1 MRATRFLPRDSS
13 KELTPEALDATLK
26 SAFSS
31 IGAPLHQNVL
41 MFWSLLI
48 SFSQLRDVGSL
59 SPGSCFG
66 DVCFVFATN
75 IAIDSTMSVGDVS
88 LTAAK
93 CTSEKVLRSLLASV
107 FACMAETVARC
118 QTASTSSQLAPW
130 QVLQPL
136 PLPALQAV
144 ELSRVW
150 CHALDSDATLMQE
163 SQHESTPSH
172 NWKLKSMTKVN
183 STSLCHVVLIDDSCC
198 DCGRYSDHSNYQS
211 WRPLNWPEH

>member
-1 MRATRFLPRDSS
+1 M
-13 KELTPEALDATLK
+13 
-26 SAFSS
+26 
-31 IGAPLHQNVL
+31 
-41 MFWSLLI
+41 
-48 SFSQLRDVGSL
+48 SFRQHRDVGSL

-75 IAIDSTMSVGDVS
+75 IAIDNTRSSSAMSVGDVS

-136 PLPALQAV
+136 PLPAL
-144 ELSRVW
+144 
-150 CHALDSDATLMQE
+150 
-163 SQHESTPSH
+163 
-172 NWKLKSMTKVN
+172 KLGLV
-183 STSLCHVVLIDDSCC
+183 SCPW
-198 DCGRYSDHSNYQS
+198 Q
-211 WRPLNWPEH
+211 

>member
-1 MRATRFLPRDSS
+1 M
-13 KELTPEALDATLK
+13 
-26 SAFSS
+26 
-31 IGAPLHQNVL
+31 
-41 MFWSLLI
+41 
-48 SFSQLRDVGSL
+48 SFRQHRDVGSL

-75 IAIDSTMSVGDVS
+75 IAIDSTRSSSAMSVGDVS

-130 QVLQPL
+130 QVLQPQ

-144 ELSRVW
+144 ELRRVW
-150 CHALDSDATLMQE
+150 CHALDRDATLMQE

-172 NWKLKSMTKVN
+172 KLKTQK
-183 STSLCHVVLIDDSCC
+183 DDES
-198 DCGRYSDHSNYQS
+198 
-211 WRPLNWPEH
+211 

>member
-1 MRATRFLPRDSS
+1 M
-13 KELTPEALDATLK
+13 
-26 SAFSS
+26 
-31 IGAPLHQNVL
+31 
-41 MFWSLLI
+41 
-48 SFSQLRDVGSL
+48 SFRQHRDVGSL

-75 IAIDSTMSVGDVS
+75 IAIDSTRSSSAMSVGDVS

-144 ELSRVW
+144 ELS
-150 CHALDSDATLMQE
+150 HALDSDATLMQE

-172 NWKLKSMTKVN
+172 KLKTQK
-183 STSLCHVVLIDDSCC
+183 DDES
-198 DCGRYSDHSNYQS
+198 
-211 WRPLNWPEH
+211 